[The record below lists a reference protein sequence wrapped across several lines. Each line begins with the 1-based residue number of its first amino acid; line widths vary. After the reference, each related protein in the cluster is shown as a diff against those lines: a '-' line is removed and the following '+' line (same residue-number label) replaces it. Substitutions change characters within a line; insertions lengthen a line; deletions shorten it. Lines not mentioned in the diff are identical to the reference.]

1 MDKGKFF
8 SGLFIMIGLVVI
20 GFHLTGA
27 VGKYRSY
34 DRTVNVKGLCEK
46 EVKADKVIWP
56 VVYKVMANDIQSIYD
71 QIDANNEIVM
81 SFLDSGGI
89 KTDEISVAV
98 PNISDKY
105 ANEYGSNDRAYRYIA
120 TSVLTVCT
128 SDVDAVLDLMSRQ
141 AELLKKG
148 VITGGN
154 NWENPVEF
162 KYEGLNAIKPQMIEE
177 ATKNAREAALKA
189 GSVPIEGLKIVPN
202 MREFF
207 ADAKVLHPN
216 ELGFN
221 FYANGMYNVIK
232 EYLVE
237 N

>member
-148 VITGGN
+148 VITGGT

-177 ATKNAREAALKA
+177 ATKNAREAAEKFAKDSDSRLGKIKTANQGTFTIENRDSNTPYIKKIRVVTSVTYYLK
-189 GSVPIEGLKIVPN
+189 K
-202 MREFF
+202 
-207 ADAKVLHPN
+207 
-216 ELGFN
+216 
-221 FYANGMYNVIK
+221 
-232 EYLVE
+232 
-237 N
+237 

>member
-1 MDKGKFF
+1 
-8 SGLFIMIGLVVI
+8 MIGLVVI
-20 GFHLTGA
+20 GLHMTGA

-81 SFLDSGGI
+81 SFLNSGGI
-89 KTDEISVAV
+89 KTEEISTAV
-98 PNISDKY
+98 PAISDKY
-105 ANEYGSNDRAYRYIA
+105 ANEYGSNNRAYRYIA

-128 SDVDAVLDLMSRQ
+128 TDVDAVLDLMSRQ
-141 AELLKKG
+141 SELLKKG

-177 ATKNAREAALKA
+177 ATKNAREAAEKFAKDSDSRLGKIKTANQGTFTIENRDSNTPYIKKIRVVTSVIYYLK
-189 GSVPIEGLKIVPN
+189 K
-202 MREFF
+202 
-207 ADAKVLHPN
+207 
-216 ELGFN
+216 
-221 FYANGMYNVIK
+221 
-232 EYLVE
+232 
-237 N
+237 

>member
-81 SFLDSGGI
+81 SFLNSGGI
-89 KTDEISVAV
+89 KTEEISTAV
-98 PNISDKY
+98 PAISDKY
-105 ANEYGSNDRAYRYIA
+105 ANEYGSNNRAYRYIA

-128 SDVDAVLDLMSRQ
+128 TDVDAVLDLMSRQ
-141 AELLKKG
+141 SELLKKG

-177 ATKNAREAALKA
+177 ATKNAREAAEKFAKDSDSSLGKIKTANQGTFTIENRDSNTPYIKKIRVVTSVTYYLK
-189 GSVPIEGLKIVPN
+189 K
-202 MREFF
+202 
-207 ADAKVLHPN
+207 
-216 ELGFN
+216 
-221 FYANGMYNVIK
+221 
-232 EYLVE
+232 
-237 N
+237 

>member
-8 SGLFIMIGLVVI
+8 SGLFVMIGLIVI

-98 PNISDKY
+98 PDISDKY

-141 AELLKKG
+141 AELLKKR

-177 ATKNAREAALKA
+177 ATKNAREAAEKFAKDSDSRLGKIKTANQGTLTIENRDSNTPYIKKIRVVTSVTYYLK
-189 GSVPIEGLKIVPN
+189 K
-202 MREFF
+202 
-207 ADAKVLHPN
+207 
-216 ELGFN
+216 
-221 FYANGMYNVIK
+221 
-232 EYLVE
+232 
-237 N
+237 

>member
-89 KTDEISVAV
+89 KTEEISVAV
-98 PNISDKY
+98 PDISDKY

-120 TSVLTVCT
+120 TSVLIVCT

-177 ATKNAREAALKA
+177 ATKNAREAAEKFAKDSDSRLGKIKTANQGTFTIENRDSNTPYIKKIRVVTSVTYYLK
-189 GSVPIEGLKIVPN
+189 K
-202 MREFF
+202 
-207 ADAKVLHPN
+207 
-216 ELGFN
+216 
-221 FYANGMYNVIK
+221 
-232 EYLVE
+232 
-237 N
+237 

>member
-98 PNISDKY
+98 PDISDKY

-141 AELLKKG
+141 A
-148 VITGGN
+148 
-154 NWENPVEF
+154 
-162 KYEGLNAIKPQMIEE
+162 
-177 ATKNAREAALKA
+177 
-189 GSVPIEGLKIVPN
+189 
-202 MREFF
+202 
-207 ADAKVLHPN
+207 
-216 ELGFN
+216 
-221 FYANGMYNVIK
+221 
-232 EYLVE
+232 
-237 N
+237 